1 MKIQEEY
8 INSICRLLEEL
19 VGNVK
24 SKNLFTGYGLFHK
37 SETMFAIC
45 LKNKLYVRAEA
56 HLADKLQK
64 MTCKQLSD
72 LSDESAY
79 RGLVNYYALSEEMLK
94 DRDFLQKVVKE
105 SIQQVLKN
113 QDERRLLRL
122 KSR

>member
-1 MKIQEEY
+1 MVKIQEEY

-45 LKNKLYVRAEA
+45 LKNKLYVRADA
-56 HLADKLQK
+56 QLADKLQK

-72 LSDESAY
+72 ESAY
-79 RGLVNYYALSEEMLK
+79 RGSVNYYALSEEMLK
-94 DRDFLQKVVKE
+94 DRDFLQKIVRE